1 MIKKILGFLIIFFPW
16 KLRRLLLIKIWKYKI
31 HPTSKIGFSYIFP
44 RYLEMHEKSKIGHLN
59 VAIHL
64 EKVILGKNSSIG
76 RSNWITGFP
85 LNNVNHFSHQPDR
98 KCELIIGNNSAI
110 TKNHH
115 LDCTNQI
122 LIGNFVTIAGYN
134 SQFLTHSIDIYENR
148 QDSHSIRIGDFTF
161 IGTNVVVLGGSVLPS
176 YSVLGAKALLNK
188 SFNESWALYGG
199 VPARK
204 VTEIQNDAKYF
215 HRTSGYIY

>member
-1 MIKKILGFLIIFFPW
+1 MKKTFAIIIIIFPW
-16 KLRRLLLIKIWKYKI
+16 KLRRFILIKIWKYKI
-31 HPTSKIGFSYIFP
+31 HPTAKIGFSYIYP
-44 RYLEMHEKSKIGHLN
+44 VYLEMGPKSKIGHFN

-64 EKVILGKNSSIG
+64 EKLIIGENSSIS
-76 RSNWITGFP
+76 RSNWITGFS
-85 LNNVNHFSHQPDR
+85 LNSNSQHFKHQIDR